1 MGIRAAIAG
10 ASGYAG
16 GELLRLLTDHPEIEP
31 AVLAAGSH
39 AGHYVGDV
47 HPHLPSLAGERF
59 VPMTALGDVDVVFLA
74 MPHGAAPEVDAPLVV
89 DLAQDHRG
97 DWPYG
102 LPETHRAALLG
113 ASRIAVPG
121 CYPTAVTLALAPL
134 IPYISDVVVV
144 ASSGTSG
151 AGRTPSFGASDAMGD
166 LSAYKVGVH
175 QHGPEIER
183 NLGLPVS
190 FTAVLAPMPRG
201 ILAVCTARTDAPYEQ
216 LREALAYEGEPFVHL
231 LPEGRW
237 PHTAATLGS
246 NSCHLQLTVD
256 RDRVVVVSAIDNL
269 VKGAAGQAIQAAN
282 VALGLPETLG
292 LSANGVAP

>member
-1 MGIRAAIAG
+1 MR
-10 ASGYAG
+10 
-16 GELLRLLTDHPEIEP
+16 
-31 AVLAAGSH
+31 
-39 AGHYVGDV
+39 DV
-47 HPHLPSLAGERF
+47 HPHLRSLADAVF
-59 VPMTALGDVDVVFLA
+59 VPTTPEALSGVDVVFSAL
-74 MPHGAAPEVDAPLVV
+74 PHGEGLDLDAPLVV
-89 DLAQDHRG
+89 DLSQDHRG
-97 DWPYG
+97 EWPYG
-102 LPETHRAALLG
+102 LPETNRAALAG
-113 ASRIAVPG
+113 ATRVAVPG

-134 IPYISDVVVV
+134 TEWISDVVVV

-166 LSAYKVGVH
+166 LSAYKVGTH

-183 NLGLPVS
+183 NLGLPLS

-201 ILAVCTARTDAPYEQ
+201 ILAVCTAKTDAPYET

-237 PHTAATLGS
+237 PHTSATLGS

-292 LSANGVAP
+292 LPIDGVAP